1 MTMNI
6 CQYRQFYCLISMFI
20 MHYRCGLHRKCY
32 QRKHY
37 HDLVSQIQWLWY
49 EFDFHWKFSSKHH
62 FINHYL
68 SRLEEEICQPEHLC
82 SYSTSSWCCFVT
94 HCTLIV
100 PCAIWISLISD
111 ILIYCAALA
120 TSSMRLRVYKTCNR
134 PIRSFVI
141 SKISFTSSYNTVLT
155 LDYM

>member
-1 MTMNI
+1 MSAGASLQL
-6 CQYRQFYCLISMFI
+6 QYFVMMLFCHTL
-20 MHYRCGLHRKCY
+20 
-32 QRKHY
+32 
-37 HDLVSQIQWLWY
+37 
-49 EFDFHWKFSSKHH
+49 
-62 FINHYL
+62 YL
-68 SRLEEEICQPEHLC
+68 D
-82 SYSTSSWCCFVT
+82 
-94 HCTLIV
+94 CTLIV